1 MEDRVGKNIPT
12 AGETIPQQRET
23 DGQPKDRSGGTAMS
37 EEEKVLEGRA
47 DANIPAILTKDVPG
61 G

>member
-1 MEDRVGKNIPT
+1 MADRVGKKSPPT
-12 AGETIPQQRET
+12 GETIRQQRET
-23 DGQPKDRSGGTAMS
+23 DGQPQGRPGDTAMS